1 MPLTVQ
7 LRAAKI
13 PGIIGH
19 IAVHYWFV
27 IQQDSGTDRWEIWQ
41 HPTKSEHSW
50 GHLHKNL
57 MAINTGVGHGD
68 SWVEAVW
75 QDQRAQTLAAIIE
88 RAPANYSNQNCYRYW
103 PGPNSNTYAQWVLNQ
118 AHSSVRLSPQGIGKD
133 YHGLLYFRHTGP
145 LTYLSSPLFG
155 FKLIWAQSFELHLL
169 TCSCII
175 EFKPLKV
182 YLPLTPT
189 DKKRLIDP

>member
-13 PGIIGH
+13 PGIIGY

-27 IQQDSGTDRWEIWQ
+27 IQQDSGADRWEIWRYSD
-41 HPTKSEHSW
+41 KSEHSW

-57 MAINTGVGHGD
+57 MPINAGVGHGD
-68 SWVEAVW
+68 SWIEAIW
-75 QDQRAQTLAAIIE
+75 QGQRAQTLATIIE
-88 RAPANYSNQNCYRYW
+88 RSPANYANQNCYRYW
-103 PGPNSNTYAQWVLNQ
+103 PGPNSNTYAQWDLNQ
-118 AHSSVRLSPQGIGKD
+118 AHSSVQLSPQGIGKD

-145 LTYLSSPLFG
+145 LTYLSSPLMG
-155 FKLIWAQSFELHLL
+155 FKLIWAQSFELQLL